1 MNYLVYLV
9 YGGVQYNHEALY
21 ALLSF
26 YKYHAGNTI
35 TVVLYTDD
43 EAFFNSQLPQGVV
56 YVGLSPET
64 ITEWKGASGFNHRL
78 KIKAL
83 QDACTRFKGNILYC
97 DTDTHF
103 TRNAEHLF
111 ATVAQC
117 GIVFHKAE
125 GALATGKGNVA
136 RKMRAFFAENPEFTI
151 PSESQPLHITSAL
164 QVWNAGVIGFSTQY
178 APVLQKVV
186 ELTDAFCQKSDICV
200 LEQVAFNYYFQ
211 QLAVPV
217 SAEKE
222 VEHYWYFKEFRQV
235 LANFFQHHS
244 STPFNILVA
253 ETDKILPYNLSE
265 EKRAYKRMGFW
276 QKQWT
281 KLSKGAKWRIT
292 PYRL

>member
-1 MNYLVYLV
+1 MKYLVYLV
-9 YGGVQYNHEALY
+9 YGGIQYNHEALY

-26 YKYHAGNTI
+26 YKYHAGENI
-35 TVVLYTDD
+35 TAVLYTDD
-43 EAFFNSQLPQGVV
+43 EAFFSSRLPQGVV
-56 YVGLSPET
+56 YVPLSPET
-64 ITEWKGASGFNHRL
+64 IAEWKGTSGFNHRL

-83 QDACTRFKGNILYC
+83 QDACMRFKGSILYC

-103 TRNAEHLF
+103 IQNAEHLF
-111 ATVAQC
+111 TTIAQA

-125 GALATGKGNVA
+125 GALNTARGNVA
-136 RKMRAFFAENPEFTI
+136 RKMRAFFAANPEFNI
-151 PSESQPLHITSAL
+151 PSEPEPLRFTDAL

-178 APVLQKVV
+178 AQVLQKVL
-186 ELTDAFCQKSDICV
+186 ELTDAFCQKSDIFV
-200 LEQVAFNYYFQ
+200 LEQVAFNHYFQ

-235 LANFFQHHS
+235 LAHFFEHHS
-244 STPFNILVA
+244 NTAFNVLVA
-253 ETDKILPYNLSE
+253 EIHKILPYELSH

-276 QKQWT
+276 TKQWT